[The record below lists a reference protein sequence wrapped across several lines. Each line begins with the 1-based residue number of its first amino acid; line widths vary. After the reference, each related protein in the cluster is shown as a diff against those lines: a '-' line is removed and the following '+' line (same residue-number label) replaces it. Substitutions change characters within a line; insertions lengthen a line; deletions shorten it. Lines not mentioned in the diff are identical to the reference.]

1 MKLKYILFESLLH
14 RHDLVAAIKY
24 KDNVYTG
31 KIHAMAFLE
40 LEKEHSNVKFDDIK
54 EEDMG
59 FWDKKH
65 KKFLSRE
72 EAANAIGLHGQAL
85 DAAASIGSH
94 QNLDKSSPDSSL

>member
-24 KDNVYTG
+24 KNKIYTG
-31 KIHAMAFLE
+31 KIHAMAFME
-40 LEKEHSNVKFDDIK
+40 LEKEHSNVNFDEIK

-72 EAANAIGLHGQAL
+72 EAANAIGLHGHAL
-85 DAAASIGSH
+85 DAATSISSRK
-94 QNLDKSSPDSSL
+94 NLDTSSPDSSL